1 MLESMNVNDVD
12 AGIII
17 SIVKKKKKQLQKIHS
32 TALASSSGFWVIC
45 TSHVYQRLIPTES
58 DLDGLLHWTCALP
71 DYDIKSNY
79 VQIKLK
85 GVV

>member
-1 MLESMNVNDVD
+1 MNVNDVD

-17 SIVKKKKKQLQKIHS
+17 SIVKKKKNNYKKIHC

-45 TSHVYQRLIPTES
+45 TSHVYQRVIPTET
-58 DLDGLLHWTCALP
+58 DLDGLLHWICALP

-79 VQIKLK
+79 AQIKLK